1 MSSFKAKIDVEK
13 EGGIRCPLC
22 SFATAVKDSRPGT
35 GNSTRR
41 RRMCLSG
48 RCAYRFTTFEVIMD
62 GMPPISPE
70 AVSTL
75 VARVVQGV
83 AFLDE
88 KVRELVKG
96 TDAAKAI
103 HDLTRIPR
111 E

>member
-1 MSSFKAKIDVEK
+1 MSSFRAKVDVEK

-22 SFATAVKDSRPGT
+22 GFATAVKDSRDGT

-41 RRMCLSG
+41 RRMCLAS
-48 RCAYRFTTFEVIMD
+48 RCSYRFTTYEVIMD
-62 GMPPISPE
+62 GMPPITPE

-83 AFLDE
+83 AFLQE
-88 KVRELVKG
+88 KVGDLVKG
-96 TDAAKAI
+96 TDAARSI
-103 HDLTRIPR
+103 SELTKVPR